1 MARNLSSVGDG
12 LFSDLAH
19 HNEAANSLIK
29 ENLNE
34 DRPPRTSSA
43 SRAKSANSAIDVNS
57 ASNVSDA
64 SSATNT
70 LGAKEVF
77 ENLVSDKPRA
87 VGDNTRG
94 KKGEKLPRITMCFN
108 PEVYDYVN
116 IESRRRGM
124 SKTTFINHVLAKYS
138 MTEEG
143 HIKI

>member
-29 ENLNE
+29 ENLQ
-34 DRPPRTSSA
+34 DDLSDKPRS
-43 SRAKSANSAIDVNS
+43 
-57 ASNVSDA
+57 A
-64 SSATNT
+64 SSAMRASDAK
-70 LGAKEVF
+70 GAVNSNNVF
-77 ENLVSDKPRA
+77 ENLISDRPRA

-108 PEVYDYVN
+108 PEVYEYVN

-143 HIKI
+143 HIKF

>member
-29 ENLNE
+29 ENLQ
-34 DRPPRTSSA
+34 DDLSDKPRS
-43 SRAKSANSAIDVNS
+43 
-57 ASNVSDA
+57 A
-64 SSATNT
+64 SSAMRASDAK
-70 LGAKEVF
+70 GAVNSDNVF
-77 ENLVSDKPRA
+77 ENLISDRPRA

-108 PEVYDYVN
+108 PEVYEYVN

-143 HIKI
+143 HIKF

>member
-29 ENLNE
+29 ENLQ
-34 DRPPRTSSA
+34 DDISDKPRS
-43 SRAKSANSAIDVNS
+43 
-57 ASNVSDA
+57 A
-64 SSATNT
+64 SSAMRASDAK
-70 LGAKEVF
+70 GAVNSDNVF
-77 ENLVSDKPRA
+77 ENLISDRPRA

-108 PEVYDYVN
+108 PEVYEYVN

-143 HIKI
+143 HIKF

>member
-29 ENLNE
+29 ENLQ
-34 DRPPRTSSA
+34 DDLSDK
-43 SRAKSANSAIDVNS
+43 SRS
-57 ASNVSDA
+57 A
-64 SSATNT
+64 SSAMRASDAK
-70 LGAKEVF
+70 GAVNSDNVF
-77 ENLVSDKPRA
+77 ENLISDRPRA

-108 PEVYDYVN
+108 PEVYEYVN

-143 HIKI
+143 HIKF

>member
-29 ENLNE
+29 ENLQ
-34 DRPPRTSSA
+34 DDLSDKPR
-43 SRAKSANSAIDVNS
+43 N
-57 ASNVSDA
+57 A
-64 SSATNT
+64 SSAMRASDAK
-70 LGAKEVF
+70 GAVNSDNVF
-77 ENLVSDKPRA
+77 ENLISDRPRA

-108 PEVYDYVN
+108 PEVYEYVN

-143 HIKI
+143 HIKF